1 MSMDITSANATV
13 VLDVQGLFSAELQQ
27 FSADASFTGDN
38 IQMAEVR
45 MGVDGKLVAGQVN
58 SIKTVTIN
66 LEASSPSLSFMT
78 LLRQSMDVNRK
89 IYECNMIINV
99 PSIGKRYSLSKGVL
113 ESCKALPDGNR
124 VLAPTTWT
132 FNFEQLN
139 EEGL

>member
-13 VLDVQGLFSAELQQ
+13 VLNVKGLFSAELQQ
-27 FSADASFTGDN
+27 FSADASFAGDN
-38 IQMAEVR
+38 IEMAEVR
-45 MGVDGKLVAGQVN
+45 IGVDGKLVAGQVN
-58 SIKTVTIN
+58 SVKIVTIN
-66 LEASSPSLSFMT
+66 LEASSPSLGFMT

-113 ESCKALPDGNR
+113 QSCKALSDGNR

>member
-13 VLDVQGLFSAELQQ
+13 VLSVNGLFSAELQQ
-27 FSADASFTGDN
+27 FSADSSFTGDN
-38 IQMAEVR
+38 VQTAEVR

-58 SIKTVTIN
+58 SVKSVTIT
-66 LEASSPSLSFMT
+66 LEASSPSQSFMS

-89 IYECNMIINV
+89 IYECNMIINI
-99 PSIGKRYSLSKGVL
+99 PSIGKRYTLSKGVL
-113 ESCKALPDGNR
+113 QSCKPFADGNR

-132 FNFEQLN
+132 FNFEQLS